1 MSWSEGFEGYLATT
15 NLQPLERRKLR
26 CPQVC
31 SHSSLVLAISELK
44 VPEKRPPK
52 RQAVKENEWTEW
64 NEWSEWHEWV
74 ESKPEKKQE
83 KKNFKDCMHSE
94 SVIC

>member
-1 MSWSEGFEGYLATT
+1 MGWKMSSLFFPDGIIFVDHEL
-15 NLQPLERRKLR
+15 
-26 CPQVC
+26 
-31 SHSSLVLAISELK
+31 LVLAISELK
-44 VPEKRPPK
+44 VPEKKPPK
-52 RQAVKENEWTEW
+52 RQAVKETEWNEW

-83 KKNFKDCMHSE
+83 KKTFKDCMHSE